1 MPGVGTIA
9 NVAGV
14 AVGGCLGVLAS
25 RWITPRL
32 RETLMVVMGVLVVF
46 VGVSGT
52 LQRMLVVGP
61 DGGLATTGTWMAIVS
76 LVLGSTAGELLD
88 LDGLVERFGTW
99 LRDRTGNGGDGEF
112 VDAFV
117 SASLTVCVG
126 AMAVVGSIQ
135 DALLHDPSV
144 LLAKMAL
151 DLVIVMVMAAS
162 MGRGCIFAAVPVGLF
177 QGTIELLSGL
187 VHPVMTTAALAD
199 LSLVGN
205 MLIFCVGVNLLF
217 DRKIRVAN
225 MLPALVVAVAW
236 ANLLG

>member
-61 DGGLATTGTWMAIVS
+61 DGGLATTGTWMAIIS

-177 QGTIELLSGL
+177 QGAIELLSGL
-187 VHPVMTTAALAD
+187 VRPVMTTAALAD

>member
-1 MPGVGTIA
+1 MMLLGSLVNMLAIFAGCFVGVTLGRFIPERFNSAIEKGIA
-9 NVAGV
+9 LCVFYIG
-14 AVGGCLGVLAS
+14 LDGVLAGS
-25 RWITPRL
+25 D
-32 RETLMVVMGVLVVF
+32 TLV
-46 VGVSGT
+46 
-52 LQRMLVVGP
+52 
-61 DGGLATTGTWMAIVS
+61 AILS
-76 LVLGSTAGELLD
+76 MVLGVILGELLD

-177 QGTIELLSGL
+177 QGAIELLSGL
-187 VHPVMTTAALAD
+187 VRPVMTTAALAD